1 MILSWSLS
9 RLYDHCVPSLE
20 ILQLFRTAQVGEL
33 VVKET
38 GLRIASYSS
47 KAIIVHIIFVNII
60 FGFRIILQTLKVDNL
75 TPRRRSQLTKV
86 SDQQPPEDI
95 RL

>member
-9 RLYDHCVPSLE
+9 RLYDQCVPSLE

-33 VVKET
+33 VVKGT
-38 GLRIASYSS
+38 GLRIVSYSS
-47 KAIIVHIIFVNII
+47 KAIIVHII

-75 TPRRRSQLTKV
+75 TPRRKSQLTKV

>member
-33 VVKET
+33 VVKGT
-38 GLRIASYSS
+38 GLRIVSYSS
-47 KAIIVHIIFVNII
+47 KAIIVHII

-75 TPRRRSQLTKV
+75 TPRRKSQLTKV

>member
-33 VVKET
+33 VVKGN
-38 GLRIASYSS
+38 GLRIVSYSS
-47 KAIIVHIIFVNII
+47 KAIIVSIT
-60 FGFRIILQTLKVDNL
+60 FGFRIILKTLQVDNL
-75 TPRRRSQLTKV
+75 TPRRKSQLTKV

>member
-33 VVKET
+33 VVKGT
-38 GLRIASYSS
+38 GLRIISYSS

-75 TPRRRSQLTKV
+75 TPRRKSQLTKV